1 MDSFALSA
9 NQREKMPDTK
19 PQLCNTGVNGK
30 GDPVN
35 EKLLE
40 RIEQYTTNLQA
51 ISFLSSYS
59 WKFND
64 NDGFAGDYTEDEILD
79 RAIAIYELSRNDYE
93 VKEGAKFLKIVSRS
107 NGSTGGS
114 AHAFVEKE
122 TGKLVKTASWN
133 SPAKKKNGELQS
145 KYNLLDDDSFEL
157 LLKQSD
163 QYGGHLYVR

>member
-1 MDSFALSA
+1 ML
-9 NQREKMPDTK
+9 DTK
-19 PQLCNTGVNGK
+19 PQLCNTGVIGK
-30 GDPVN
+30 GDPLN

-40 RIEQYTTNLQA
+40 RIEEYTTNLKA
-51 ISFLSSYS
+51 ISFISSYS
-59 WKFND
+59 WICNDDFNA
-64 NDGFAGDYTEDEILD
+64 NKTEEQLLD
-79 RAIAIYELSRNDYE
+79 QAIGVYGLNEHVYKI
-93 VKEGAKFLKIVSRS
+93 KEGPKFLKIVRI
-107 NGSTGGS
+107 NDGSTSGS

-163 QYGGHLYVR
+163 QYGGHLYV

>member
-1 MDSFALSA
+1 MRVRILLDTPTPL
-9 NQREKMPDTK
+9 PDTK
-19 PQLCNTGVNGK
+19 RGYSIIKIQGK
-30 GDPVN
+30 GDPLN

-64 NDGFAGDYTEDEILD
+64 NDGFSGDYTDDEILD

-107 NGSTGGS
+107 KGSTGGS